1 MPDYSKRTGYAPW
14 SLTREA
20 GVQSATVNG
29 TIDVPQTC
37 QPTINTGV
45 IDEKGNWQGVK
56 ANDEVFIG
64 ISKAEGVANGGDAL
78 FPNTP
83 NFPSIDMTGFNDIY
97 FALKPTAGGDY
108 GSEAVMGPDTE
119 TFANLSPVNSGT
131 ILRGLVI
138 PFGTATDLEKI
149 YDDAADTMT
158 ANVWNIF
165 PILTVL
171 KGQKNLQ
178 FKITN
183 NSGSNSDIEFG
194 FMRLV

>member
-56 ANDEVFIG
+56 ADDEVFIG
-64 ISKAEGVANGGDAL
+64 LSKAEGVANGSAVF
-78 FPNTP
+78 FPDTN
-83 NFPSIDMTGFNDIY
+83 NHPSIDMTGFSVLQ
-97 FALKPTAGGDY
+97 FALKTNVGGQY
-108 GSEAVMGPDTE
+108 GIVSRFGPDTVP
-119 TFANLSPVNSGT
+119 FANLSPIASAEQIRIIDSLSQTDETIIDDSNVNVAPSDAWEIFT
-131 ILRGLVI
+131 ILGGR
-138 PFGTATDLEKI
+138 A
-149 YDDAADTMT
+149 
-158 ANVWNIF
+158 
-165 PILTVL
+165 

-178 FKITN
+178 FQITN
-183 NSGSNSDIEFG
+183 STGSIVNLEFG
-194 FMRLV
+194 FRRLV

>member
-29 TIDVPQTC
+29 TIEVPQTC

-64 ISKAEGVANGGDAL
+64 LSKVEAVAIGAEVL
-78 FPNTP
+78 FPDTN
-83 NFPSIDMTGFNDIY
+83 NFPSIDMTGFSDI
-97 FALKPTAGGDY
+97 FIALKSSNTSAFNTQ
-108 GSEAVMGPDTE
+108 AVMGPDTVG
-119 TFANLSPVNSGT
+119 FANLNPVNAGGT
-131 ILRGLVI
+131 LRGNQVGTSPSAINDMLVDSAE
-138 PFGTATDLEKI
+138 TLN
-149 YDDAADTMT
+149 
-158 ANVWNIF
+158 ANVWHVFSIKQ
-165 PILTVL
+165 VL
-171 KGQKNLQ
+171 KNQKNLQ

-183 NSGSNSDIEFG
+183 NSGGSRNIEFG